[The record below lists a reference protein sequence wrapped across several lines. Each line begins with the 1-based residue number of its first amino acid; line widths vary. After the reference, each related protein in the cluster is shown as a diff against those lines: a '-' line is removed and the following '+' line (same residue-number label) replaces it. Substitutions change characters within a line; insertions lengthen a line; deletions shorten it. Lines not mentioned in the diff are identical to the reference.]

1 MTGFKITTSV
11 QQEIKFKSYIDTTP
25 ATSQESAQIFP
36 LRALFIASI
45 DAYNDAKMDG
55 FVTTK

>member
-25 ATSQESAQIFP
+25 ATSQKSAQILPFTRTFHRKYRR
-36 LRALFIASI
+36 LQ
-45 DAYNDAKMDG
+45 
-55 FVTTK
+55 